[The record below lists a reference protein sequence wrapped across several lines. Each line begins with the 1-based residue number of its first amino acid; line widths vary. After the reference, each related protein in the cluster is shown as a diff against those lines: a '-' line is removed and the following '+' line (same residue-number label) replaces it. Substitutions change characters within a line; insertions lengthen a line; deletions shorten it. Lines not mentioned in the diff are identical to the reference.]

1 MLQNEFSYIYDL
13 EEYCKPNAVMEAE
26 DLWGFQN
33 EITELDKLVEIKKND
48 KSTIYKTLRERLHNL
63 TFILERIDLGQILIR
78 GL

>member
-1 MLQNEFSYIYDL
+1 MLQNEFSRIYDL

-33 EITELDKLVEIKKND
+33 EIIDLTELVDQSNKKTD
-48 KSTIYKTLRERLHNL
+48 IYKNLQERLDNIN
-63 TFILERIDLGQILIR
+63 FILQRIDLGQILIR

>member
-1 MLQNEFSYIYDL
+1 MLQNEFSRIYDL

-33 EITELDKLVEIKKND
+33 EIIDLTELVDQSNKKTD
-48 KSTIYKTLRERLHNL
+48 IYKTLKERLDNIN
-63 TFILERIDLGQILIR
+63 FILQRIDLGQILIR

>member
-1 MLQNEFSYIYDL
+1 MLQTEYSRTYDL

-33 EITELDKLVEIKKND
+33 EIIDLTELVDQSNKKTD
-48 KSTIYKTLRERLHNL
+48 IYKTLQERLDNIN
-63 TFILERIDLGQILIR
+63 FILQRIDLGQILIR